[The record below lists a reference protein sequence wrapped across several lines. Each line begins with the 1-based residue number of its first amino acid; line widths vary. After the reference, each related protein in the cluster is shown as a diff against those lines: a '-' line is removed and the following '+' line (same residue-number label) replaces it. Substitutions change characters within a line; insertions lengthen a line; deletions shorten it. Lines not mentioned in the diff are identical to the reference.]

1 MASSDH
7 VTIDHVPTREEV
19 LAALAKQGFD
29 DLDDLAEGI
38 VAQARDAAE
47 SNEGADAIDIWSTPW
62 GHMIHIPTVVEEG

>member
-1 MASSDH
+1 
-7 VTIDHVPTREEV
+7 V

-62 GHMIHIPTVVEEG
+62 GHMIHIPTVKEG

>member
-1 MASSDH
+1 MATGDY
-7 VTIDHVPTREEV
+7 VTIDHIPTREEV

-62 GHMIHIPTVVEEG
+62 GYLIHIPTVKEG

>member
-29 DLDDLAEGI
+29 DLYDLAEAI

-47 SNEGADAIDIWSTPW
+47 SNEAADAIDIWSTPW
-62 GHMIHIPTVVEEG
+62 GHMIHIPTVE